1 MEAAGR
7 RAVAQKGSAVT
18 PEEKQ
23 ARLAKLYD
31 AELLPA
37 YAARFVALLGQAIV
51 PRPAA
56 KVVEIGCATGAFTWE
71 LARRFDLDSHLT
83 AFDASPSY
91 VAEARARIE
100 AQAGPHAQV
109 ALAARPEVPASI
121 PLGDRS
127 ADLVV
132 SNLAIA
138 EAADPPAAVRE
149 AARVLAPG
157 GELAIS
163 ASLRGSWSEFLDL
176 FREVL
181 RDGGRQESLTALDR
195 YLAALPDAE
204 TLRRWFE
211 AAGLKQIEV
220 VSARWE
226 ILFKSAREFFYAPLV
241 ESGPLGQWKRLSG
254 RGDQMQDVFFF
265 TKEAIDTY
273 FKNRVFAVTIAAAVA
288 KGRK

>member
-1 MEAAGR
+1 
-7 RAVAQKGSAVT
+7 VT

-23 ARLAKLYD
+23 ARLAKVYD
-31 AELLPA
+31 AEILPA
-37 YAARFVALLGQAIV
+37 YAARFAALLGQAIA

-56 KVVEIGCATGAFTWE
+56 RVVEIGCATGVFTRE

-83 AFDASPSY
+83 AFDTSPSFI
-91 VAEARARIE
+91 AEARARIE
-100 AQAGPHAQV
+100 GQAGAHAQV
-109 ALAARPEVPASI
+109 ALAARREIPASI
-121 PLGDRS
+121 PLGDGS

-138 EAADPPAAVRE
+138 DAADPRAAVQE

-163 ASLRGSWSEFLDL
+163 ASLRGSWVEFLDL
-176 FREVL
+176 FRDVL
-181 RDGGRQESLTALDR
+181 RENGRQESLGALDR
-195 YLAALPDAE
+195 YLAALPESE
-204 TLRRWFE
+204 TVGRWLE
-211 AAGLKQIEV
+211 AAGLEQIEV
-220 VSARWE
+220 VTARWE

-241 ESGPLGQWKRLSG
+241 ESGPLERWKRLSG
-254 RGDQMQDVFFF
+254 SGDQMQDVFFF

-273 FKNRVFAVTIAAAVA
+273 FKDRVFAVTIAGAVA